1 MEKQV
6 MGFFRMALDAKDGSS
21 LVHIQSHF
29 LLFVFSLSLADPL
42 VFLSRQFVNMYIN
55 VFTLSTS
62 KNPTESNCRFL
73 MYLFNLQLKKKNKKR
88 NTNFSKHM
96 NDVLLKQ
103 HNDQGHFHLKK
114 QKLKFNRP

>member
-6 MGFFRMALDAKDGSS
+6 MGCFRMALDAKDSSS

-29 LLFVFSLSLADPL
+29 LLSVFSLSLADPL

-62 KNPTESNCRFL
+62 KNPTESNCCFL
-73 MYLFNLQLKKKNKKR
+73 MYLFNLQFKKKKR

-96 NDVLLKQ
+96 NDVFLKQ